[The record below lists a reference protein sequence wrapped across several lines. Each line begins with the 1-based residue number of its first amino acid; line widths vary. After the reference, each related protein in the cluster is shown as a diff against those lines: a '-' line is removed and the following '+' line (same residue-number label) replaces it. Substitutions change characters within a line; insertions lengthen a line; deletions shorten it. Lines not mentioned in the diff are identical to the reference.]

1 MISLCYLNWEVLSGK
16 CSLVKDVKRKRGGE
30 RGISGCFL
38 HETQFCNTPL
48 KPESLHK
55 VFQGLQK
62 FAAKEKREKFLIL
75 THDLRVSNNE
85 LHWGPFSSKNSL
97 WMPPLSPYP
106 LSASLCSQNTKLR
119 GGGGTDTQKP
129 FLPSFS
135 QVFLSPA
142 GGRAVGLIGNTQAQC
157 CCIFRMAELITLAA
171 HLGGDPSP
179 QEDMMFPCN
188 CWDREQTQ
196 SEGSPGQILPRLTQL
211 SVYFNL
217 QLGPIS

>member
-119 GGGGTDTQKP
+119 GGGGNGHTKTFSSIFFP
-129 FLPSFS
+129 GVFEPSWGKS
-135 QVFLSPA
+135 CGLDRQHPSSVLLHIPY
-142 GGRAVGLIGNTQAQC
+142 GRAHHPRC
-157 CCIFRMAELITLAA
+157 SFR
-171 HLGGDPSP
+171 
-179 QEDMMFPCN
+179 
-188 CWDREQTQ
+188 R
-196 SEGSPGQILPRLTQL
+196 
-211 SVYFNL
+211 
-217 QLGPIS
+217 